1 MNRLTET
8 AAIKH
13 EPRSDLQSA
22 EFSRILLIKPSALGD
37 VVHTIP
43 VLVKLR
49 ARYPRARIDW
59 LITPE
64 NAEVVRHHPALSNV
78 VLFARRDFSK
88 PGQKWRATLGFFDLL
103 KQIRRAKYDLV
114 VDMHGQVRSALFALI
129 SGARVRIG
137 FDRPIEFSR
146 TISAE
151 HDLKNVPNRGW
162 RGAREGSWI
171 AYTHRIPI
179 PTLDVHAID
188 RYLWV
193 GSLLGFDDEPPDLAI
208 HLSPETIHN
217 VDRLLDEH
225 GVPAGKPLVV
235 LVPGTIWETKHWTIE
250 GFAGV
255 AREFLREGFAVALA
269 GTKRDETRCQQIA
282 AAAPGTINLCG
293 KTTPADLAGLIQ
305 RAEVAVTNDSGSMHV
320 AASLDKPMV
329 SVFGPTNPVHIG
341 PYQRP
346 ESVVRVDLPCSP
358 CNYRRLSQCPFDHAC
373 MKQVT
378 SDDGRGARTENSRG
392 GKTVACAVLSAG
404 PLGAVTKSAEDSGRY
419 NERRREDAC
428 ALPKLCQTKTAV
440 MENFARSAFGGRCV
454 FASLFHRCAI

>member
-1 MNRLTET
+1 MNRQIENARIEHAD
-8 AAIKH
+8 AAG
-13 EPRSDLQSA
+13 LQSA

-43 VLVKLR
+43 LLVRLR

-64 NAEVVRHHPALSNV
+64 NAEIVRCHPALSNV
-78 VLFARRDFSK
+78 VLFARHDFSRR
-88 PGQKWRATLGFFDLL
+88 GRRWRAVVAFLDLL

-114 VDMHGQVRSALFALI
+114 VDMHGQVRSAFFTLI

-137 FDRPIEFSR
+137 FDRPIKRSL
-146 TISAE
+146 TVSAE
-151 HDLKNVPNRGW
+151 HDLKNVPSHGW

-193 GSLLGFDDEPPDLAI
+193 APLLGLDDDPPDLTI
-208 HLSPETIHN
+208 YLSSETIRN
-217 VDRLLDEH
+217 VERLLEEH
-225 GVPAGKPLVV
+225 GVPASKPLVV

-255 AREFLREGFAVALA
+255 ARQFLGDGFAVALA
-269 GTKRDETRCQQIA
+269 GTKRDQQRCRQIA
-282 AAAPGTINLCG
+282 AAAPGASDLSG
-293 KTTPADLAGLIQ
+293 KTTPAELAALIR

-320 AASLDKPMV
+320 AASLGKPMV

-378 SDDGRGARTENSRG
+378 SAMVVERAR
-392 GKTVACAVLSAG
+392 KTLAT
-404 PLGAVTKSAEDSGRY
+404 TK
-419 NERRREDAC
+419 
-428 ALPKLCQTKTAV
+428 
-440 MENFARSAFGGRCV
+440 
-454 FASLFHRCAI
+454 

>member
-1 MNRLTET
+1 VNGQIENAQT
-8 AAIKH
+8 KH
-13 EPRSDLQSA
+13 RDASELQST

-49 ARYPRARIDW
+49 ARYPGARIDW

-64 NAEVVRHHPALSNV
+64 NAEIVRCHPALSNV

-88 PGQKWRATLGFFDLL
+88 PGRRWRALLAFFGLL
-103 KQIRRAKYDLV
+103 KQIRRTKYDLV
-114 VDMHGQVRSALFALI
+114 IDMHGQVRSAFFALV

-137 FDRPIEFSR
+137 FDRPIKREL

-151 HDLKNVPNRGW
+151 HDLKNVPNHGW

-171 AYTHRIPI
+171 AYTHRISI

-208 HLSPETIHN
+208 HLSPETIHT
-217 VDRLLDEH
+217 VERLLEEH

-255 AREFLREGFAVALA
+255 AREFLRQGFAVALA
-269 GTKRDETRCQQIA
+269 GTKRDETRCRQIA
-282 AAAPGTINLCG
+282 AAAAGTINLCG
-293 KTTPADLAGLIQ
+293 KTTPADLAALIR

-320 AASLDKPMV
+320 AASLGKPMV

-373 MKQVT
+373 MKQLTPEMVVE
-378 SDDGRGARTENSRG
+378 RVR
-392 GKTVACAVLSAG
+392 KIVAMA
-404 PLGAVTKSAEDSGRY
+404 K
-419 NERRREDAC
+419 
-428 ALPKLCQTKTAV
+428 
-440 MENFARSAFGGRCV
+440 
-454 FASLFHRCAI
+454 

>member
-1 MNRLTET
+1 MNGQIENAQT
-8 AAIKH
+8 KH
-13 EPRSDLQSA
+13 RDASELQST

-49 ARYPRARIDW
+49 ARYPGARIDW

-64 NAEVVRHHPALSNV
+64 NAEIVRCHPALSNV

-88 PGQKWRATLGFFDLL
+88 PGRRWRALLAFFGLL
-103 KQIRRAKYDLV
+103 KQIRRTKYDLV
-114 VDMHGQVRSALFALI
+114 IDMHGQVRSAFFALV

-137 FDRPIEFSR
+137 FDRPIKREL

-151 HDLKNVPNRGW
+151 HDLKNVPNHGW

-171 AYTHRIPI
+171 AYTHRISI

-208 HLSPETIHN
+208 HLSPETIHT
-217 VDRLLDEH
+217 VERLLEEH

-255 AREFLREGFAVALA
+255 AREFLRQGFAVALA
-269 GTKRDETRCQQIA
+269 GTKRDETRCRQIA
-282 AAAPGTINLCG
+282 AAAAGTINLCG
-293 KTTPADLAGLIQ
+293 KTTPADLAALIR

-320 AASLDKPMV
+320 AASLGKPMV

-378 SDDGRGARTENSRG
+378 PAIVVERVR
-392 GKTVACAVLSAG
+392 KIVAMA
-404 PLGAVTKSAEDSGRY
+404 K
-419 NERRREDAC
+419 
-428 ALPKLCQTKTAV
+428 
-440 MENFARSAFGGRCV
+440 
-454 FASLFHRCAI
+454 

>member
-1 MNRLTET
+1 LKPFVNGQ
-8 AAIKH
+8 I
-13 EPRSDLQSA
+13 EPLKNSDALALRSA

-37 VVHTIP
+37 VVHTLP

-64 NAEVVRHHPALSNV
+64 NADMVRCHPALSNV

-88 PGQKWRATLGFFDLL
+88 GGQRWRATRAFFELL
-103 KQIRRAKYDLV
+103 IQIRAAKYDLV
-114 VDMHGQVRSALFALI
+114 IDMHGQVRSAFFSLI

-137 FDRPIEFSR
+137 FDRPIKRSR
-146 TISAE
+146 TFSFD
-151 HDLKNVPNRGW
+151 HDLRNVPNHGW

-193 GSLLGFDDEPPDLAI
+193 GELLGFDDNPADLTI
-208 HLSPETIHN
+208 HLSPETVRN
-217 VDRLLDEH
+217 VEGLLKEK
-225 GVPAGKPLVV
+225 GVSASQPLIV

-255 AREFLREGFAVALA
+255 ARHFLRDGFAVALA
-269 GTKRDETRCQQIA
+269 GTKRDQLRCRQIV
-282 AAAPGTINLCG
+282 AAAPGACDLSGT
-293 KTTPADLAGLIQ
+293 TTPADLAALIR
-305 RAEVAVTNDSGSMHV
+305 RAEVAVTNDSGSMHL
-320 AASLDKPMV
+320 AASLGKPMV

-341 PYQRP
+341 PYERP

-378 SDDGRGARTENSRG
+378 STMVVERVRKILERGTSRSEP
-392 GKTVACAVLSAG
+392 A
-404 PLGAVTKSAEDSGRY
+404 DY
-419 NERRREDAC
+419 
-428 ALPKLCQTKTAV
+428 
-440 MENFARSAFGGRCV
+440 
-454 FASLFHRCAI
+454 ASR

>member
-1 MNRLTET
+1 LIYLRQLNAQVET
-8 AAIKH
+8 PQTKNPDASAL
-13 EPRSDLQSA
+13 RSA

-37 VVHTIP
+37 VVHTLP

-64 NAEVVRHHPALSNV
+64 NAEVVRNHPALSNV
-78 VLFARRDFSK
+78 ILFARRDFSK
-88 PGQKWRATLGFFDLL
+88 RGHQRRALLSFFDLL
-103 KQIRRAKYDLV
+103 RQIRRAKYDLV
-114 VDMHGQVRSALFALI
+114 IDMHGQVRSAFFALI

-137 FDRPIEFSR
+137 FDRPIKR
-146 TISAE
+146 TLTVSAE
-151 HDLKNVPNRGW
+151 HDLKNVPSHGW

-193 GSLLGFDDEPPDLAI
+193 GDLLGFDDNPPDLTI
-208 HLSPETIHN
+208 HLSPETVRN
-217 VDRLLDEH
+217 VERLLKEK
-225 GVPAGKPLVV
+225 GVEASQPLVV

-255 AREFLREGFAVALA
+255 ARHFLSEGFAVALA
-269 GTKRDETRCQQIA
+269 GTKRDQPRCRQIA
-282 AAAPGTINLCG
+282 AAAPGTCDLSG
-293 KTTPADLAGLIQ
+293 KTTPADLAGLIR

-320 AASLDKPMV
+320 AASLGKPMV

-341 PYQRP
+341 PYERP

-358 CNYRRLSQCPFDHAC
+358 CNYRRLSQCPFGHAC

-378 SDDGRGARTENSRG
+378 SAMVVDRVQ
-392 GKTVACAVLSAG
+392 KILS
-404 PLGAVTKSAEDSGRY
+404 
-419 NERRREDAC
+419 
-428 ALPKLCQTKTAV
+428 TAKP
-440 MENFARSAFGGRCV
+440 ELSPR
-454 FASLFHRCAI
+454 

>member
-1 MNRLTET
+1 MNVQ
-8 AAIKH
+8 IKNAQTKH
-13 EPRSDLQSA
+13 RDASELQST

-49 ARYPRARIDW
+49 ARYPNARIDW

-64 NAEVVRHHPALSNV
+64 NADIVRCHPALSNV

-88 PGQKWRATLGFFDLL
+88 RGRRWRALVSFFDLL

-114 VDMHGQVRSALFALI
+114 VDMHGQLRSAFFALV

-137 FDRPIEFSR
+137 FDRPIKREL
-146 TISAE
+146 TVSAE
-151 HDLKNVPNRGW
+151 HDLRNVPSHGW

-171 AYTHRIPI
+171 AYTHRISI

-193 GSLLGFDDEPPDLAI
+193 GSLLGFDDDPPDLTI
-208 HLSPETIHN
+208 HLSSDTMRN
-217 VDRLLDEH
+217 VEQLLEDH
-225 GVPAGKPLVV
+225 GVTPDMPLVI
-235 LVPGTIWETKHWTIE
+235 LVPGTIWETKHWTVE

-255 AREFLREGFAVALA
+255 ARQFLHDGFAVALA
-269 GTKRDETRCQQIA
+269 GTMRDRERCRQIA
-282 AAAPGTINLCG
+282 AAAPGACDLSG
-293 KTTPADLAGLIQ
+293 KTTPAELAALIR

-320 AASLDKPMV
+320 AASLGKPMV

-378 SDDGRGARTENSRG
+378 PAMVVEHVRRI
-392 GKTVACAVLSAG
+392 VAMA
-404 PLGAVTKSAEDSGRY
+404 K
-419 NERRREDAC
+419 
-428 ALPKLCQTKTAV
+428 
-440 MENFARSAFGGRCV
+440 
-454 FASLFHRCAI
+454 

>member
-1 MNRLTET
+1 MNGQTKTTKSPDALDL
-8 AAIKH
+8 
-13 EPRSDLQSA
+13 RSV

-64 NAEVVRHHPALSNV
+64 NAEIVRCHPALSNV

-88 PGQKWRATLGFFDLL
+88 RGRRWRAFLSFFDLL

-114 VDMHGQVRSALFALI
+114 IDMHGQVRSAFFALI
-129 SGARVRIG
+129 TGARVRIG
-137 FDRPIEFSR
+137 FDRPIKR
-146 TISAE
+146 TLTVSAE
-151 HDLKNVPNRGW
+151 HDLKNVPTHGW

-193 GSLLGFDDEPPDLAI
+193 GELLGFDDTPPDLTI
-208 HLSPETIHN
+208 YLSPETIRN
-217 VDRLLDEH
+217 VDRLLSEK
-225 GVPAGKPLVV
+225 GVSASQPLIV

-255 AREFLREGFAVALA
+255 ARQFLHDGYAVALA
-269 GTKRDETRCQQIA
+269 GTKRDEQRSRQIA
-282 AAAPGTINLCG
+282 AAAPGACDLSG
-293 KTTPADLAGLIQ
+293 KTTPADLAALIR
-305 RAEVAVTNDSGSMHV
+305 RAEVTVTNDSGSMHV
-320 AASLDKPMV
+320 AASLGKPMV
-329 SVFGPTNPVHIG
+329 SIFGPTNPVHIG
-341 PYQRP
+341 PYERP
-346 ESVVRVDLPCSP
+346 DSVVRVDLPCSP
-358 CNYRRLSQCPFDHAC
+358 CNYRRLSQCPYDHAC

-378 SDDGRGARTENSRG
+378 SAMVVERVQKILLTAKSRPDV
-392 GKTVACAVLSAG
+392 VAAVA
-404 PLGAVTKSAEDSGRY
+404 AA
-419 NERRREDAC
+419 
-428 ALPKLCQTKTAV
+428 TAK
-440 MENFARSAFGGRCV
+440 
-454 FASLFHRCAI
+454 

>member
-1 MNRLTET
+1 M
-8 AAIKH
+8 
-13 EPRSDLQSA
+13 SGLQSA

-43 VLVKLR
+43 VLEKLR

-64 NAEVVRHHPALSNV
+64 NAEIVRCHPALSNI

-88 PGQKWRATLGFFDLL
+88 RGRRWRALLAFLDLL

-114 VDMHGQVRSALFALI
+114 IDMHGQLRSAFFALV
-129 SGARVRIG
+129 SGARARIG
-137 FDRPIEFSR
+137 FDRPIKRELTVS
-146 TISAE
+146 SE
-151 HDLKNVPNRGW
+151 HDLKNVPSHGW

-193 GSLLGFDDEPPDLAI
+193 APLLGLDDDPPDLTI
-208 HLSPETIHN
+208 HLSSETVRN
-217 VDRLLDEH
+217 VERLLEEH
-225 GVPAGKPLVV
+225 AVPASQKLVV

-255 AREFLREGFAVALA
+255 ARHFIRDGFAVALA
-269 GTKRDETRCQQIA
+269 GTTRDQQRCQQIA
-282 AAAPGTINLCG
+282 AAAPGACDLSG
-293 KTTPADLAGLIQ
+293 KTTPAELAALIR
-305 RAEVAVTNDSGSMHV
+305 RAEVAVTNDSGSMHL
-320 AASLDKPMV
+320 AASLGKPMV
-329 SVFGPTNPVHIG
+329 SIFGPTNPVHIG

-358 CNYRRLSQCPFDHAC
+358 CNYRRLSQCPFGHAC

-378 SDDGRGARTENSRG
+378 SAIVVDRVHKIVAI
-392 GKTVACAVLSAG
+392 GK
-404 PLGAVTKSAEDSGRY
+404 
-419 NERRREDAC
+419 
-428 ALPKLCQTKTAV
+428 
-440 MENFARSAFGGRCV
+440 
-454 FASLFHRCAI
+454 

>member
-1 MNRLTET
+1 LGVERWTLKLLSARQQLNGQIET
-8 AAIKH
+8 AQLKERDA
-13 EPRSDLQSA
+13 SGLQSA

-49 ARYPRARIDW
+49 TRYPQAQIDW

-78 VLFARRDFSK
+78 LLFARRDFSK
-88 PGQKWRATLGFFDLL
+88 RGRRWRALLAFFNLL
-103 KQIRRAKYDLV
+103 KQLRRAKYDLV
-114 VDMHGQVRSALFALI
+114 IDMHGQVRSAFFALM
-129 SGARVRIG
+129 SGAGVRIG
-137 FDRPIEFSR
+137 FDRPIKR
-146 TISAE
+146 TVTVSAQ
-151 HDLKNVPNRGW
+151 HDLKNIPSHGW
-162 RGAREGSWI
+162 RGAREGSWMV
-171 AYTHRIPI
+171 YTHRIPI
-179 PTLDVHAID
+179 RTLDVHAVD

-193 GSLLGFDDEPPDLAI
+193 APLLGLDDDPPDLAI
-208 HLSPETIHN
+208 YLSSETALN
-217 VDRLLDEH
+217 VERLLEEH
-225 GVPAGKPLVV
+225 GVSASKPLVV

-269 GTKRDETRCQQIA
+269 GTKRDQVRCRQIA
-282 AAAPGTINLCG
+282 AAAPGACDLSG
-293 KTTPADLAGLIQ
+293 KTTPADLAALIR

-320 AASLDKPMV
+320 AASLGTSMV

-378 SDDGRGARTENSRG
+378 STMVVERVQKILA
-392 GKTVACAVLSAG
+392 AG
-404 PLGAVTKSAEDSGRY
+404 
-419 NERRREDAC
+419 N
-428 ALPKLCQTKTAV
+428 
-440 MENFARSAFGGRCV
+440 
-454 FASLFHRCAI
+454 

>member
-1 MNRLTET
+1 MENARTKNAVASE
-8 AAIKH
+8 
-13 EPRSDLQSA
+13 LQSA

-49 ARYPRARIDW
+49 ARYPHARIDW

-64 NAEVVRHHPALSNV
+64 NAEIVRCHPALSNV

-88 PGQKWRATLGFFDLL
+88 RGRRWRALLAFFDLL

-114 VDMHGQVRSALFALI
+114 IDMHGQVRSALFALI

-137 FDRPIEFSR
+137 FDRPIRRSL
-146 TISAE
+146 TVSAE
-151 HDLKNVPNRGW
+151 HDLRNVPSHGW

-193 GSLLGFDDEPPDLAI
+193 APLLGLDDDPPDLAI
-208 HLSPETIHN
+208 HLSSDTVRN
-217 VDRLLDEH
+217 VERLLKEH
-225 GVPAGKPLVV
+225 GVPAEMPLVV

-255 AREFLREGFAVALA
+255 ARTFLNDGFAVALA
-269 GTKRDETRCQQIA
+269 GTKRDQQRCRQIA
-282 AAAPGTINLCG
+282 AAAPGVCDLSG
-293 KTTPADLAGLIQ
+293 KTTPAELAALIR

-320 AASLDKPMV
+320 AASLRKPVV

-341 PYQRP
+341 PYERP

-373 MKQVT
+373 MKKVT
-378 SDDGRGARTENSRG
+378 SEMVVERVQKIFAT
-392 GKTVACAVLSAG
+392 
-404 PLGAVTKSAEDSGRY
+404 TK
-419 NERRREDAC
+419 
-428 ALPKLCQTKTAV
+428 
-440 MENFARSAFGGRCV
+440 
-454 FASLFHRCAI
+454 

>member
-1 MNRLTET
+1 M
-8 AAIKH
+8 
-13 EPRSDLQSA
+13 
-22 EFSRILLIKPSALGD
+22 LIKPSALGD
-37 VVHTIP
+37 VVHTLP

-64 NAEVVRHHPALSNV
+64 NAEVVRYHPALSNV

-88 PGQKWRATLGFFDLL
+88 RGRRWRAFRSFVDLL
-103 KQIRRAKYDLV
+103 KQIRRAKYELV
-114 VDMHGQVRSALFALI
+114 IDMHGQVRSAFFTLI
-129 SGARVRIG
+129 SGARVRVG
-137 FDRPIEFSR
+137 FDRPIKR
-146 TISAE
+146 GLTISAE
-151 HDLKNVPNRGW
+151 HDLKNVPNHGW

-193 GSLLGFDDEPPDLAI
+193 APLLGLDDNPPDLTI
-208 HLSPETIHN
+208 HLSPQASDRVN
-217 VDRLLDEH
+217 RLLEEH
-225 GVPAGKPLVV
+225 GVPASKPLVV

-255 AREFLREGFAVALA
+255 ARQFLQDGFAVALA
-269 GTKRDETRCQQIA
+269 GTVRDQQRCQQIA
-282 AAAPGTINLCG
+282 AAAPGTCDLSG
-293 KTTPADLAGLIQ
+293 KTTPGDLAALIR

-320 AASLDKPMV
+320 AASLGKAMV

-341 PYQRP
+341 PYERP

-378 SDDGRGARTENSRG
+378 SAMVVERVR
-392 GKTVACAVLSAG
+392 KILSAAKNHPHG
-404 PLGAVTKSAEDSGRY
+404 VAAFVSNAE
-419 NERRREDAC
+419 
-428 ALPKLCQTKTAV
+428 
-440 MENFARSAFGGRCV
+440 
-454 FASLFHRCAI
+454 

>member
-1 MNRLTET
+1 MNSSAQVDRPQAGGYNIYEIGSRVNGQIQT
-8 AAIKH
+8 AQTGDGGAS
-13 EPRSDLQSA
+13 ELQSA
-22 EFSRILLIKPSALGD
+22 EFSRVLLIKPSALGD

-49 ARYPRARIDW
+49 ARYPGARIDW

-64 NAEVVRHHPALSNV
+64 NAEIVRCHPALSNV

-88 PGQKWRATLGFFDLL
+88 PGRRWRALLAFFGLL
-103 KQIRRAKYDLV
+103 KQIRRTKYDLV
-114 VDMHGQVRSALFALI
+114 IDMHGQVRSAFFAMV

-137 FDRPIEFSR
+137 FDRPIKRELTVS
-146 TISAE
+146 TE
-151 HDLKNVPNRGW
+151 HDLKNVPKHGW

-193 GSLLGFDDEPPDLAI
+193 GPLLGLDDNAPDLTI
-208 HLSPETIHN
+208 HLPPEA
-217 VDRLLDEH
+217 VAKVQRLLEER
-225 GVPAGKPLVV
+225 GVPASTPLVV
-235 LVPGTIWETKHWTIE
+235 LVPGTIWETKHWTID

-255 AREFLREGFAVALA
+255 ARTFLDDGFAVALA
-269 GTKRDETRCQQIA
+269 GTKRDQQRCRQIA
-282 AAAPGTINLCG
+282 AAAPGACDLSG
-293 KTTPADLAGLIQ
+293 KTTPAELAALIR

-320 AASLDKPMV
+320 AASLGNPMV
-329 SVFGPTNPVHIG
+329 SIFGPTNPVHIG

-346 ESVVRVDLPCSP
+346 ESVVRLDLPCSP

-378 SDDGRGARTENSRG
+378 PAMVVERVR
-392 GKTVACAVLSAG
+392 KIVAMA
-404 PLGAVTKSAEDSGRY
+404 K
-419 NERRREDAC
+419 
-428 ALPKLCQTKTAV
+428 
-440 MENFARSAFGGRCV
+440 
-454 FASLFHRCAI
+454 

>member
-1 MNRLTET
+1 MKGQ
-8 AAIKH
+8 I
-13 EPRSDLQSA
+13 EPPKNSDALALRSAD
-22 EFSRILLIKPSALGD
+22 FSRILLIKPSALGD
-37 VVHTIP
+37 VVHTLP

-49 ARYPRARIDW
+49 ARYPRAQIDW

-64 NAEVVRHHPALSNV
+64 NAEVVRYHPALSNV

-88 PGQKWRATLGFFDLL
+88 RGRRWRAFLSFFDLL
-103 KQIRRAKYDLV
+103 KQIHSAKYELII
-114 VDMHGQVRSALFALI
+114 DMHGQVRSAFFALI

-137 FDRPIEFSR
+137 FDRPVKR
-146 TISAE
+146 RLTVSAE
-151 HDLKNVPNRGW
+151 HDLKNIPNHGW

-193 GSLLGFDDEPPDLAI
+193 APLLGLDDNPPDLTI
-208 HLSPETIHN
+208 RLSPQATN
-217 VDRLLDEH
+217 KVNRLLEEQ
-225 GVPAGKPLVV
+225 GVPVSKPLVV

-255 AREFLREGFAVALA
+255 ARQFLQDGFAVALA
-269 GTKRDETRCQQIA
+269 GTMRDQQRCRQIA
-282 AAAPGTINLCG
+282 AAAPGTCDLSG
-293 KTTPADLAGLIQ
+293 KTTPADLAALIR

-320 AASLDKPMV
+320 AASLGKPMV

-341 PYQRP
+341 PYERP

-378 SDDGRGARTENSRG
+378 SAMVVERVRKILSTAKSQPASGAA
-392 GKTVACAVLSAG
+392 VAPA
-404 PLGAVTKSAEDSGRY
+404 TAE
-419 NERRREDAC
+419 
-428 ALPKLCQTKTAV
+428 
-440 MENFARSAFGGRCV
+440 
-454 FASLFHRCAI
+454 

>member
-1 MNRLTET
+1 MNVQIENAQT
-8 AAIKH
+8 KH
-13 EPRSDLQSA
+13 RDASELQST

-37 VVHTIP
+37 VIHTIP

-49 ARYPRARIDW
+49 TRYPSARIDW

-64 NAEVVRHHPALSNV
+64 NADIVRCHPALSNV

-88 PGQKWRATLGFFDLL
+88 RGRRWRATVAFRDLL
-103 KQIRRAKYDLV
+103 KQIRRAKYDLI
-114 VDMHGQVRSALFALI
+114 VDMHGQMRSAFFTLI
-129 SGARVRIG
+129 SGAPVRIG
-137 FDRPIEFSR
+137 FDRPIRFSR

-151 HDLKNVPNRGW
+151 HDLKNVPSHGW

-193 GSLLGFDDEPPDLAI
+193 GSLLGLDDDPPDLRIYLA
-208 HLSPETIHN
+208 PETIQN
-217 VDRLLDEH
+217 VERLLEQH
-225 GVPAGKPLVV
+225 GVPASKPLIV

-255 AREFLREGFAVALA
+255 ARDFLQEGFAVALA
-269 GTKRDETRCQQIA
+269 GTKRDQDRCRQIA
-282 AAAPGTINLCG
+282 AAAPGVRDLSG
-293 KTTPADLAGLIQ
+293 KTTPAELAALIR

-320 AASLDKPMV
+320 AASLGKPMV

-341 PYQRP
+341 PYERP
-346 ESVVRVDLPCSP
+346 DSVVRVDLPCSP
-358 CNYRRLSQCPFDHAC
+358 CNYRRLRQCPFDHAC

-378 SDDGRGARTENSRG
+378 SEMVVERARKILT
-392 GKTVACAVLSAG
+392 TA
-404 PLGAVTKSAEDSGRY
+404 KSQ
-419 NERRREDAC
+419 
-428 ALPKLCQTKTAV
+428 PKRL
-440 MENFARSAFGGRCV
+440 
-454 FASLFHRCAI
+454 

>member
-1 MNRLTET
+1 LNRQIEKGRMKK
-8 AAIKH
+8 ADEAG
-13 EPRSDLQSA
+13 LQSA
-22 EFSRILLIKPSALGD
+22 EFSRIFLIKPSALGD

-43 VLVKLR
+43 LLVKLR

-64 NAEVVRHHPALSNV
+64 NADIVRSHPALSNV

-88 PGQKWRATLGFFDLL
+88 RGRRWHAVVAFLDLL

-114 VDMHGQVRSALFALI
+114 VDMHGQVRSAFFTLI

-137 FDRPIEFSR
+137 FDRPIKRSV
-146 TISAE
+146 TVSAE
-151 HDLKNVPNRGW
+151 HDLKNVPSHGW

-193 GSLLGFDDEPPDLAI
+193 APLLGLDDDPPDLTI
-208 HLSPETIHN
+208 YLSSETIRN
-217 VDRLLDEH
+217 VERLLEEH
-225 GVPAGKPLVV
+225 GVPASKPLVV

-255 AREFLREGFAVALA
+255 ARQFLRDGFAVALA
-269 GTKRDETRCQQIA
+269 GTKRDQERCRQIA
-282 AAAPGTINLCG
+282 AAAPGTSDLSG
-293 KTTPADLAGLIQ
+293 KTTPAELAALIR

-320 AASLDKPMV
+320 AASLGKPMV

-378 SDDGRGARTENSRG
+378 SAMVVERVRKILTTASRH
-392 GKTVACAVLSAG
+392 
-404 PLGAVTKSAEDSGRY
+404 AE
-419 NERRREDAC
+419 
-428 ALPKLCQTKTAV
+428 
-440 MENFARSAFGGRCV
+440 
-454 FASLFHRCAI
+454 I

>member
-1 MNRLTET
+1 MNRQIEET
-8 AAIKH
+8 QTKATPASQL
-13 EPRSDLQSA
+13 RST

-43 VLVKLR
+43 LLVKLR

-88 PGQKWRATLGFFDLL
+88 RGRRLRALVGFVDLL
-103 KQIRRAKYDLV
+103 KHIRSAKYDLV
-114 VDMHGQVRSALFALI
+114 IDMHGQVRSAFFCLI
-129 SGARVRIG
+129 SGAQVRIG
-137 FDRPIEFSR
+137 FDRPIKFSR
-146 TISAE
+146 TISTE
-151 HDLKNVPNRGW
+151 HDLKNVPSHGW

-193 GSLLGFDDEPPDLAI
+193 GGLLGLDDEPPDLTI
-208 HLSPETIHN
+208 HLSAETQRN
-217 VDRLLDEH
+217 VQRLLEEH
-225 GVPAGKPLVV
+225 GIPVSRPLVV

-255 AREFLREGFAVALA
+255 AREFLRDGFAVALA
-269 GTKRDETRCQQIA
+269 GTKRDEERCRQIA
-282 AAAPGTINLCG
+282 AAAPGATDLCG
-293 KTTPADLAGLIQ
+293 KTTPADLAALIQ

-320 AASLDKPMV
+320 AASLGKKMV

-341 PYQRP
+341 PYERP

-358 CNYRRLSQCPFDHAC
+358 CNYRQLSQCPFDHAC

-378 SDDGRGARTENSRG
+378 SAMVVERVRKILAP
-392 GKTVACAVLSAG
+392 GKANPQL
-404 PLGAVTKSAEDSGRY
+404 
-419 NERRREDAC
+419 
-428 ALPKLCQTKTAV
+428 
-440 MENFARSAFGGRCV
+440 
-454 FASLFHRCAI
+454 

>member
-1 MNRLTET
+1 MDVERRALVAPSARQQLNSQIEDVRTKN
-8 AAIKH
+8 ANA
-13 EPRSDLQSA
+13 SGLQSA

-64 NAEVVRHHPALSNV
+64 NAEVVRCHPALNNV

-88 PGQKWRATLGFFDLL
+88 RGRRWRALMAFFDLL
-103 KQIRRAKYDLV
+103 KQIRRAKYDLI
-114 VDMHGQVRSALFALI
+114 VDMHGQVRSAFFALI
-129 SGARVRIG
+129 SGASVRIG
-137 FDRPIEFSR
+137 FDRPVKR
-146 TISAE
+146 TLTVSAE
-151 HDLKNVPNRGW
+151 HDLKNVPSHGW
-162 RGAREGSWI
+162 RGAREGSWL

-179 PTLDVHAID
+179 TTLDVHAID

-193 GSLLGFDDEPPDLAI
+193 GELLGFDDDAPELTI
-208 HLSPETIHN
+208 HLPPEAIAN
-217 VDRLLDEH
+217 VQRLLEEH
-225 GVPAGKPLVV
+225 GVFADTPLVV

-255 AREFLREGFAVALA
+255 AREFLRDGFAVALA
-269 GTKRDETRCQQIA
+269 GTKRDQQRCRQIA
-282 AAAPGTINLCG
+282 AAAPGACDLSG
-293 KTTPADLAGLIQ
+293 RTTPAELAALIR

-341 PYQRP
+341 PYERP

-358 CNYRRLSQCPFDHAC
+358 CNYRRLSQCPYGHAC

-378 SDDGRGARTENSRG
+378 SAMVVERVEKILAT
-392 GKTVACAVLSAG
+392 
-404 PLGAVTKSAEDSGRY
+404 TK
-419 NERRREDAC
+419 
-428 ALPKLCQTKTAV
+428 
-440 MENFARSAFGGRCV
+440 
-454 FASLFHRCAI
+454 

>member
-1 MNRLTET
+1 LKRKTENT
-8 AAIKH
+8 PIGD
-13 EPRSDLQSA
+13 RNGSGLRSA

-78 VLFARRDFSK
+78 VLFARRDFAK
-88 PGQKWRATLGFFDLL
+88 RGQRWRAMLGFFDLL
-103 KQIRRAKYDLV
+103 RQIRQAKYDLV
-114 VDMHGQVRSALFALI
+114 VDMHGQVRSAMFALV

-137 FDRPIEFSR
+137 FDRPIKFSR
-146 TISAE
+146 TVSAE
-151 HDLKNVPNRGW
+151 HNLKNVPNRGW

-171 AYTHRIPI
+171 AYTDRIAI

-193 GSLLGFDDEPPDLAI
+193 GSLLGFDHEPADLTI
-208 HLSPETIHN
+208 HLSPEIIRN
-217 VDRLLDEH
+217 VDRLLEEH
-225 GVPAGKPLVV
+225 GAPADKPLVL

-255 AREFLREGFAVALA
+255 ARELVRQGFAVALA
-269 GTKRDETRCQQIA
+269 GTRRDEARCQQIA
-282 AAAPGTINLCG
+282 AAAPGTIDLCG

-305 RAEVAVTNDSGSMHV
+305 RAELAVTNDSGSMHV
-320 AASLDKPMV
+320 AASLGKPMV

-358 CNYRRLSQCPFDHAC
+358 CNYRRLNQCPFDHAC
-373 MKQVT
+373 MKKVT
-378 SDDGRGARTENSRG
+378 SAMVLERVCKILAGSKSNSQ
-392 GKTVACAVLSAG
+392 L
-404 PLGAVTKSAEDSGRY
+404 
-419 NERRREDAC
+419 
-428 ALPKLCQTKTAV
+428 
-440 MENFARSAFGGRCV
+440 
-454 FASLFHRCAI
+454 

>member
-1 MNRLTET
+1 VSGQ
-8 AAIKH
+8 I
-13 EPRSDLQSA
+13 EPPKNSDALALRSA
-22 EFSRILLIKPSALGD
+22 EFSRVLLIKPSALGD
-37 VVHTIP
+37 VVHTLP

-64 NAEVVRHHPALSNV
+64 NAEVVRYHPALSNV

-88 PGQKWRATLGFFDLL
+88 RGRRWRAFLSFVDLL
-103 KQIRRAKYDLV
+103 KQIRRAKYELV
-114 VDMHGQVRSALFALI
+114 IDMHGQVRSAFFTLI
-129 SGARVRIG
+129 SGARARIG
-137 FDRPIEFSR
+137 FDRPIKR
-146 TISAE
+146 GLTISAE
-151 HDLKNVPNRGW
+151 HDLKNVPNHGW

-188 RYLWV
+188 RYLWIAP
-193 GSLLGFDDEPPDLAI
+193 LLGLDDNPPDLTI
-208 HLSPETIHN
+208 HLSPEAADRVN
-217 VDRLLDEH
+217 RLLEGH
-225 GVPAGKPLVV
+225 GVPASKPLVV

-255 AREFLREGFAVALA
+255 ARQFLQDGFAVALA
-269 GTKRDETRCQQIA
+269 GTRRDQQRCRQIA
-282 AAAPGTINLCG
+282 AAAPGTCDLSG
-293 KTTPADLAGLIQ
+293 KTTPADLAALIR

-320 AASLDKPMV
+320 AASLGKPMV

-341 PYQRP
+341 PYERP

-378 SDDGRGARTENSRG
+378 SAMVVERVRKILSTAKSHPAV
-392 GKTVACAVLSAG
+392 VAGVAA
-404 PLGAVTKSAEDSGRY
+404 A
-419 NERRREDAC
+419 
-428 ALPKLCQTKTAV
+428 TAD
-440 MENFARSAFGGRCV
+440 
-454 FASLFHRCAI
+454 

>member
-1 MNRLTET
+1 VKGQ
-8 AAIKH
+8 I
-13 EPRSDLQSA
+13 EPPKNSDALALRSAD
-22 EFSRILLIKPSALGD
+22 FSRILLIKPSALGD
-37 VVHTIP
+37 VVHTLP

-49 ARYPRARIDW
+49 ARYPRAQIDW

-64 NAEVVRHHPALSNV
+64 NAEVVRYHPALSNV

-88 PGQKWRATLGFFDLL
+88 RGRRWGAFLSFFDLL
-103 KQIRRAKYDLV
+103 KQIRSAKYELII
-114 VDMHGQVRSALFALI
+114 DMHGQVRSAFFALI

-137 FDRPIEFSR
+137 FDRPVKR
-146 TISAE
+146 GLTVSAE
-151 HDLKNVPNRGW
+151 HALKNIPNHGW

-193 GSLLGFDDEPPDLAI
+193 APLLGLDDNPPDLTI
-208 HLSPETIHN
+208 HLSPQATSKVN
-217 VDRLLDEH
+217 RLLKEQ
-225 GVPAGKPLVV
+225 GVPVSKPLVV

-255 AREFLREGFAVALA
+255 ARQFLQDGFAVALA
-269 GTKRDETRCQQIA
+269 GTMRDQQRCRQIA
-282 AAAPGTINLCG
+282 AAAPGTCDLSG
-293 KTTPADLAGLIQ
+293 KTTPADLAALIR

-320 AASLDKPMV
+320 AASLGKPMV

-341 PYQRP
+341 PYERP

-378 SDDGRGARTENSRG
+378 SAMVVERVRKILSTAKSQPASGAA
-392 GKTVACAVLSAG
+392 VAPA
-404 PLGAVTKSAEDSGRY
+404 TAE
-419 NERRREDAC
+419 
-428 ALPKLCQTKTAV
+428 
-440 MENFARSAFGGRCV
+440 
-454 FASLFHRCAI
+454 

>member
-1 MNRLTET
+1 MNHRTLD
-8 AAIKH
+8 
-13 EPRSDLQSA
+13 SDAKSRDSSGLQTA

-64 NAEVVRHHPALSNV
+64 NAEVVRYHPALSNV
-78 VLFARRDFSK
+78 ILFARREFSK
-88 PGQKWRATLGFFDLL
+88 PGQRWRATLAFFDLL

-114 VDMHGQVRSALFALI
+114 VDMHGQVRSALFALV

-193 GSLLGFDDEPPDLAI
+193 GSLLGFDVEPPDLAI

-235 LVPGTIWETKHWTIE
+235 LVPGTIWETKTLDHRRICRRR
-250 GFAGV
+250 
-255 AREFLREGFAVALA
+255 ARVSSRRICGRSRA
-269 GTKRDETRCQQIA
+269 GTKRDEARCHQIA

-341 PYQRP
+341 PYERP
-346 ESVVRVDLPCSP
+346 ESVVRIDLPCSP
-358 CNYRRLSQCPFDHAC
+358 CNYRRLSQCPFLGFVQMWFC
-373 MKQVT
+373 IGM
-378 SDDGRGARTENSRG
+378 SDRFRQPNCVRG
-392 GKTVACAVLSAG
+392 
-404 PLGAVTKSAEDSGRY
+404 
-419 NERRREDAC
+419 
-428 ALPKLCQTKTAV
+428 KLC
-440 MENFARSAFGGRCV
+440 RSC
-454 FASLFHRCAI
+454 

>member
-1 MNRLTET
+1 MNGQ
-8 AAIKH
+8 IKTSQKKNLDALAL
-13 EPRSDLQSA
+13 RSA

-49 ARYPRARIDW
+49 ARYPRAQIDW

-64 NAEVVRHHPALSNV
+64 NAEIVRCHPALSNV

-88 PGQKWRATLGFFDLL
+88 RGRRWRAARAFLELL
-103 KQIRRAKYDLV
+103 RQIRGAKYDLV
-114 VDMHGQVRSALFALI
+114 IDMHGQVRSAFFSLL
-129 SGARVRIG
+129 SGASVRIG
-137 FDRPIEFSR
+137 FDRPIKRAR

-151 HDLKNVPNRGW
+151 HDLRNVPNHGW

-193 GSLLGFDDEPPDLAI
+193 APLLGLDDDPPDLAI
-208 HLSPETIHN
+208 HLSAETVRN
-217 VDRLLDEH
+217 TERLLEEH
-225 GVPAGKPLVV
+225 GVPASKPLVV

-255 AREFLREGFAVALA
+255 ARQFLQDGFAVALA
-269 GTKRDETRCQQIA
+269 GTTRDQSRCQQIA
-282 AAAPGTINLCG
+282 AAAPGTCDLSG
-293 KTTPADLAGLIQ
+293 KTTPADLAALIR
-305 RAEVAVTNDSGSMHV
+305 RAEVAVTNDSGSMHL
-320 AASLDKPMV
+320 AASLGKPMV

-341 PYQRP
+341 PYERP
-346 ESVVRVDLPCSP
+346 ESVVRVDLSCSP

-378 SDDGRGARTENSRG
+378 SAMVVERVRKILASAKSPDEPV
-392 GKTVACAVLSAG
+392 KCLSS
-404 PLGAVTKSAEDSGRY
+404 P
-419 NERRREDAC
+419 
-428 ALPKLCQTKTAV
+428 
-440 MENFARSAFGGRCV
+440 
-454 FASLFHRCAI
+454 

>member
-1 MNRLTET
+1 MKGQ
-8 AAIKH
+8 I
-13 EPRSDLQSA
+13 EPPKNSDALALRSA

-37 VVHTIP
+37 VVHTLP

-64 NAEVVRHHPALSNV
+64 NAEVVRYHPALSNV

-88 PGQKWRATLGFFDLL
+88 RGRRWRAFVSFFDLL
-103 KQIRRAKYDLV
+103 KQIRSAKYELII
-114 VDMHGQVRSALFALI
+114 DMHGQVRSAFFALI

-137 FDRPIEFSR
+137 FDRPVKR
-146 TISAE
+146 GLTVSAE
-151 HDLKNVPNRGW
+151 HDLKNIPSHGW

-193 GSLLGFDDEPPDLAI
+193 APLLGLDDNPPDLTI
-208 HLSPETIHN
+208 HLSPQATN
-217 VDRLLDEH
+217 KVNRLLEEQ
-225 GVPAGKPLVV
+225 GVPVSKPLVV

-255 AREFLREGFAVALA
+255 ARQFLQDGFAVALA
-269 GTKRDETRCQQIA
+269 GTTRDQQRCRQIA
-282 AAAPGTINLCG
+282 AAAPGTCDLSG
-293 KTTPADLAGLIQ
+293 KTTPADLAALIR

-320 AASLDKPMV
+320 AASLGKPMV

-341 PYQRP
+341 PYERP

-373 MKQVT
+373 MNQVT
-378 SDDGRGARTENSRG
+378 SAMVVERVRKILSTAKSHPA
-392 GKTVACAVLSAG
+392 VAGVAA
-404 PLGAVTKSAEDSGRY
+404 ATAE
-419 NERRREDAC
+419 
-428 ALPKLCQTKTAV
+428 
-440 MENFARSAFGGRCV
+440 
-454 FASLFHRCAI
+454 

>member
-1 MNRLTET
+1 LSEGRGEHPASPARRFIILQEASADLIYLRQLNAQVET
-8 AAIKH
+8 PQTKN
-13 EPRSDLQSA
+13 SDASALRSA

-37 VVHTIP
+37 VVHTLP

-49 ARYPRARIDW
+49 ARYPQAGIDW

-64 NAEVVRHHPALSNV
+64 NAEVVRNHPALSNV
-78 VLFARRDFSK
+78 ILFARRDFSK
-88 PGQKWRATLGFFDLL
+88 RGHRWRAFLSFFDLL

-114 VDMHGQVRSALFALI
+114 IDMHGQVRSAFFALI

-137 FDRPIEFSR
+137 FNRPIKR
-146 TISAE
+146 TLTVSAE
-151 HDLKNVPNRGW
+151 HDLKNVPSHGW

-193 GSLLGFDDEPPDLAI
+193 GELLGFDDNPPDLTI
-208 HLSPETIHN
+208 HLSPETVRN
-217 VDRLLDEH
+217 VERLLKEK
-225 GVPAGKPLVV
+225 GVHVSQPLVV
-235 LVPGTIWETKHWTIE
+235 LVPGTIWETKLWTIE

-255 AREFLREGFAVALA
+255 ARHFLREGFAVALA
-269 GTKRDETRCQQIA
+269 GTKRDEPRCRQIA
-282 AAAPGTINLCG
+282 AAAPGTCDLSG
-293 KTTPADLAGLIQ
+293 KTTPADLAGLIR

-320 AASLDKPMV
+320 AASLGKPMV

-341 PYQRP
+341 PYERP

-358 CNYRRLSQCPFDHAC
+358 CNYRRLSQCPFGHAC

-378 SDDGRGARTENSRG
+378 SAMVVERVQKILSTAKTKAETADCVSR
-392 GKTVACAVLSAG
+392 
-404 PLGAVTKSAEDSGRY
+404 
-419 NERRREDAC
+419 
-428 ALPKLCQTKTAV
+428 
-440 MENFARSAFGGRCV
+440 
-454 FASLFHRCAI
+454 